1 MDKKEVS
8 MTELFFDL
16 IFVYILATINHT
28 IEGLSH
34 NLMSPEG
41 LGKSFMLFLVFY
53 TIWIYRTLLVNRL
66 FNKKW
71 YQYLFVFIDMFLII
85 ILSKAINGD
94 FQHTFKPFVLTSA
107 LVYFSIII
115 QYFIN
120 YKLSGPKVDARLVK
134 VYSTGLS
141 LTVIIAL
148 ISILLPSQV
157 NFWVYFIGIFI
168 VAVYPLLF
176 YSVSEENAIFFNH
189 LTERLSL
196 LIILLFGEGLVLLI
210 QNIELNHV
218 NIMDTLYF
226 VFIII
231 LFIVYTLHYK
241 STDKNTQSKTGFMTM
256 YMHLFLIY
264 SLDIIFLL
272 MNKMLA
278 EHHLSTGEI
287 YGFVIFVIFF
297 FIIVY
302 SNVTAHK
309 TKTANK

>member
-1 MDKKEVS
+1 MEKKEVS

-16 IFVYILATINHT
+16 IFVYILSTINHT

-53 TIWIYRTLLVNRL
+53 SIWIYRTLLVNRL

-71 YQYLFVFIDMFLII
+71 YQYLFVFVDMFLII

-107 LVYFSIII
+107 LIYFSIII

-120 YKLSGPKVDARLVK
+120 YKLSGSKVDIRLVK
-134 VYSTGLS
+134 VYTTGLS
-141 LTVIIAL
+141 LIVIIVL
-148 ISILLPSQV
+148 ISTLLPSQI

-176 YSVSEENAIFFNH
+176 YKVSEENAIFFNH

-210 QNIELNHV
+210 QNIELDHV
-218 NIMDTLYF
+218 NITDALYF
-226 VFIII
+226 VFIVI
-231 LFIVYTLHYK
+231 LFVVYTLHYK

-256 YMHLFLIY
+256 YLHLFLIY
-264 SLDIIFLL
+264 SLDVIFLL
-272 MNKMLA
+272 MNKILA
-278 EHHLSTGEI
+278 EHHLNTGEV
-287 YGFVIFVIFF
+287 YGFVIFIILFF
-297 FIIVY
+297 VFVFG
-302 SNVTAHK
+302 NVTAHK
-309 TKTANK
+309 TKTTH